1 MLGKVIMGNW
11 EGMVLGKILGWDVGK
26 RDYGKLGRY
35 GTWKNIR
42 LGCWE
47 T

>member
-1 MLGKVIMGNW
+1 MLGNVHMGNW
-11 EGMVLGKILGWDVGK
+11 EGMVLGKILGRDVGK

-35 GTWKNIR
+35 GTWEDM